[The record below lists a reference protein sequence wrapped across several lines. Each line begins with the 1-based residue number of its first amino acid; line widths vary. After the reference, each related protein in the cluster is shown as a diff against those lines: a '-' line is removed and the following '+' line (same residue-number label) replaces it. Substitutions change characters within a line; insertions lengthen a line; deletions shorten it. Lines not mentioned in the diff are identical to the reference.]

1 MITTFETRRSLF
13 PGPDRAAGE
22 AAFPARAG
30 YPDGC
35 PGGLSPGLPLAARQ
49 HP

>member
-35 PGGLSPGLPLAARQ
+35 RGGLSPGLPLAAQQ